1 MEMTPEQVVEK
12 INSLVAEKTANTVSK
27 DELEAFKNQLTSL
40 ESKSDNTEVKSA
52 IAKLEG
58 MIEGM
63 KETKKTESV
72 SLKSIGQAIADA
84 YSNSIEKIT
93 SVKENGGL
101 INLDVKVAGTMTI
114 TSNYS
119 GGTVGLSQLESGVTG
134 VVRRRPFL
142 RQLINVAGTISKYIT
157 YIEQKNPDPN
167 EAGMT
172 AEGALKTQQD
182 FDLVETSKA
191 VKKVTAF
198 IKVSKEMIAD
208 IPFMRNEIDTE
219 LMELVELKLDSQILS
234 GNGTG
239 DNLEGLLQNA
249 TTWAAGGFALS
260 IPTPNEFDVLR
271 VAIAQIQGLE
281 FNANYIVL
289 HPEDCAK
296 MELTKTSQ
304 GEYTYAMSYIVDGI
318 VRVKSVPVIENT
330 GITAG
335 TFLVGDF
342 SKSNLR
348 IREDL
353 NVQVGYVNDDFT
365 KNLMTILCEARAVH
379 YVKSNHYG
387 AFVKGSFSTAKTA
400 LLKA

>member
-12 INSLVAEKTANTVSK
+12 INSLVAEKTANSVSK
-27 DELEAFKNQLTSL
+27 DELEALKSQLSSL

-58 MIEGM
+58 MIEGI
-63 KETKKTESV
+63 KEAKTSEPTTF
-72 SLKSIGQAIADA
+72 KSIGQAIGDA
-84 YSNSIEKIT
+84 YANAIEKI
-93 SVKENGGL
+93 SAVKENGGL
-101 INLDVKVAGTMTI
+101 INLDVKAVGTMSI

-119 GGTVGLSQLESGVTG
+119 GGQVALSQLESGVARI
-134 VVRRRPFL
+134 VRRRPFL

-157 YIEQKNPDPN
+157 YIEQKNPEGD
-167 EAGMT
+167 AGMT
-172 AEGALKTQQD
+172 AEGALKSQAD

-191 VKKVTAF
+191 VKKVTAW
-198 IKVSKEMIAD
+198 IKVSKEMVAD
-208 IPFMRNEIDTE
+208 LPFMRNEIDTE

-249 TTWAAGGFALS
+249 TAWSAGGFALS
-260 IPTPNEFDVLR
+260 IVAPNEFDVLR

-281 FNANYIVL
+281 FNANYILL

-318 VRVKSVPVIENT
+318 VRVKSIPVIENT

-342 SKSNLR
+342 TKSNLR

-387 AFVKGSFSTAKTA
+387 AFVKGTFSTAKTA
-400 LLKA
+400 LLKP

>member
-12 INSLVAEKTANTVSK
+12 INSLVAEKTANSVSK
-27 DELEAFKNQLTSL
+27 EELEALKNQLTSL

-58 MIEGM
+58 MMEGL
-63 KETKKTESV
+63 KETKTSENV
-72 SLKSIGQAIADA
+72 TLKSIGQAIGDA
-84 YSNSIEKIT
+84 YANAIEKI
-93 SVKENGGL
+93 SAVKENGGL
-101 INLDVKVAGTMTI
+101 INLDVKAVGTMSI

-119 GGTVGLSQLESGVTG
+119 GGQVALSQLESGVARIA
-134 VVRRRPFL
+134 RRKPFL
-142 RQLINVAGTISKYIT
+142 RQLVNVAGTVSKYIT
-157 YIEQKNPDPN
+157 YIEQKNPEGGAD
-167 EAGMT
+167 MT
-172 AEGALKTQQD
+172 AEGALKSQAD
-182 FDLVETSKA
+182 FDLVEVSKA
-191 VKKVTAF
+191 VKKVTAW
-198 IKVSKEMIAD
+198 IKVSKEMVAD
-208 IPFMRNEIDTE
+208 LPFMRNEIDTE

-249 TTWAAGGFALS
+249 TAWSAGGFALT

-281 FNANYIVL
+281 FNANYIIL

-296 MELTKTSQ
+296 MELSKTSQ

-387 AFVKGSFSTAKTA
+387 AFVKGTFSTAKSA
-400 LLKA
+400 LLKP

>member
-12 INSLVAEKTANTVSK
+12 INSLVAEKTANSVSK
-27 DELEAFKNQLTSL
+27 DELETLKSQLTSL

-58 MIEGM
+58 MMEGL
-63 KETKKTESV
+63 KETKTSENV
-72 SLKSIGQAIADA
+72 TLKSIGQAIGDA
-84 YSNSIEKIT
+84 YSNAIEKIT
-93 SVKENGGL
+93 SVSEKGGMV
-101 INLDVKVAGTMTI
+101 NLDVKAVGTMSI

-119 GGTVGLSQLESGVTG
+119 GGQVALSQLESGVARIA
-134 VVRRRPFL
+134 RRKPFL
-142 RQLINVAGTISKYIT
+142 RQLVNVAGTVSKYIT
-157 YIEQKNPDPN
+157 YIEQKSPEGGAD
-167 EAGMT
+167 MT
-172 AEGALKTQQD
+172 AEGALKSQAD
-182 FDLVETSKA
+182 FDLVEVSKA
-191 VKKVTAF
+191 VKKVTAW
-198 IKVSKEMIAD
+198 IKVSKEMVAD
-208 IPFMRNEIDTE
+208 LPFMRNEIDTE

-234 GNGTG
+234 GNGSG

-249 TTWAAGGFALS
+249 TAWAAGGFALS
-260 IPTPNEFDVLR
+260 IPVPNEFDVLR

-281 FNANYIVL
+281 FNANYILL

-296 MELTKTSQ
+296 MELTKTTQ
-304 GEYTYAMSYIVDGI
+304 GEYTYAMSYIMDGI
-318 VRVKSVPVIENT
+318 VRVKSIPVIENT
-330 GITAG
+330 GVTAG
-335 TFLVGDF
+335 TFIVGDF

-387 AFVKGSFSTAKTA
+387 AFVKGTFSTAKTA
-400 LLKA
+400 LLKP

>member
-1 MEMTPEQVVEK
+1 MEMTPQEVVEK
-12 INSLVAEKTANTVSK
+12 INSLVAEKTANSVSK
-27 DELEAFKNQLTSL
+27 EELEALKNQLTSL

-58 MIEGM
+58 VIEGM
-63 KETKKTESV
+63 KEVKTSELSAM
-72 SLKSIGQAIADA
+72 KSIGQSIAEA
-84 YSNSIEKIT
+84 YTNSIDKIT

-101 INLDVKVAGTMTI
+101 LNLDIKVAGTMAI
-114 TSNYS
+114 TTNYS
-119 GGTVGLSQLESGVTG
+119 GGQVALSQLESGVA
-134 VVRRRPFL
+134 RIAKRKPFL
-142 RQLINVAGTISKYIT
+142 RQLVNTAGTISKYIT
-157 YIEQKNPDPN
+157 YIEQKNPDGG
-167 EAGMT
+167 AGMT
-172 AEGALKTQQD
+172 AEGALKSQSD
-182 FDLVETSKA
+182 FDLVEVSKA

-208 IPFMRNEIDTE
+208 LPFMRNEIDTE

-234 GNGTG
+234 GDGLG

-249 TTWAAGGFALS
+249 TAWSAGGFALT
-260 IPTPNEFDVLR
+260 IPSPNEFDVLR
-271 VAIAQIQGLE
+271 VAIAQIQGLL
-281 FNANYIVL
+281 FNPNYILL

-296 MELTKTSQ
+296 MELSKTTT

-318 VRVKSVPVIENT
+318 VRVKSIPVIENT
-330 GITAG
+330 GVTAG

-387 AFVKGSFSTAKTA
+387 AFVKGTFSTAKTA
-400 LLKA
+400 LLKP

>member
-12 INSLVAEKTANTVSK
+12 INSLVAEKTANSVSK
-27 DELEAFKNQLTSL
+27 EELEALKNQLTSL

-58 MIEGM
+58 MMEGL
-63 KETKKTESV
+63 KETKTSENV
-72 SLKSIGQAIADA
+72 TLKSIGQAIGDA
-84 YSNSIEKIT
+84 YANAIEKI
-93 SVKENGGL
+93 SAVKENGGL
-101 INLDVKVAGTMTI
+101 INLDVKAVGTMSI

-119 GGTVGLSQLESGVTG
+119 GGQVALSQLESGVARIA
-134 VVRRRPFL
+134 RRKPFL
-142 RQLINVAGTISKYIT
+142 RQLVNVAGTVSKYIT
-157 YIEQKNPDPN
+157 YIEQKNPEGGAD
-167 EAGMT
+167 MT
-172 AEGALKTQQD
+172 AEGALKSQAD
-182 FDLVETSKA
+182 FDLVEVSKA
-191 VKKVTAF
+191 VKKVTAW
-198 IKVSKEMIAD
+198 IKVSKEMVAD
-208 IPFMRNEIDTE
+208 LPFMRNEIDTE

-249 TTWAAGGFALS
+249 TAWSAGGFALT

-281 FNANYIVL
+281 FNANYIIL

-296 MELTKTSQ
+296 MELSKTSQ

-342 SKSNLR
+342 TKSNLR

-387 AFVKGSFSTAKTA
+387 AFVKGTFSTAKSA
-400 LLKA
+400 LLKP

>member
-12 INSLVAEKTANTVSK
+12 INSLVAEKTANSVSK
-27 DELEAFKNQLTSL
+27 DELEALKSQLTSL

-58 MIEGM
+58 MIEGL
-63 KETKKTESV
+63 KETKTSENV
-72 SLKSIGQAIADA
+72 TLKSIGQAIGDA
-84 YSNSIEKIT
+84 YANAIEKIT
-93 SVKENGGL
+93 SVSEKGGMV
-101 INLDVKVAGTMTI
+101 NLDVKAVGTMSI

-119 GGTVGLSQLESGVTG
+119 GGQVALSQLESGVARIA
-134 VVRRRPFL
+134 RRRPFL

-157 YIEQKNPDPN
+157 YIEQKNPEGD
-167 EAGMT
+167 AGMT
-172 AEGALKTQQD
+172 AEGALKSQAD
-182 FDLVETSKA
+182 FDLVEVSKA
-191 VKKVTAF
+191 VKKVTAW
-198 IKVSKEMIAD
+198 IKVSKEMVAD
-208 IPFMRNEIDTE
+208 LPFMRNEIDTE
-219 LMELVELKLDSQILS
+219 LMELVELKLDAQILS

-249 TTWAAGGFALS
+249 TAWAAGGFALS
-260 IPTPNEFDVLR
+260 IVTPNEFDVLR

-281 FNANYIVL
+281 FNANYILL

-318 VRVKSVPVIENT
+318 VRVKSIPVIENT
-330 GITAG
+330 GVTAG

-342 SKSNLR
+342 TKSNLR

-387 AFVKGSFSTAKTA
+387 AFVKGTFSTAKTA
-400 LLKA
+400 LLKP

>member
-27 DELEAFKNQLTSL
+27 DELEAFKSQLTSL

-101 INLDVKVAGTMTI
+101 INLDVKVAGTMAI
-114 TSNYS
+114 TTNYS
-119 GGTVGLSQLESGVTG
+119 GGTVGLSQLESGVTRI
-134 VVRRRPFL
+134 VRRRPFL
-142 RQLINVAGTISKYIT
+142 RQLVKVACTISKYIT
-157 YIEQKNPDPN
+157 YIEQKNPDGG
-167 EAGMT
+167 AGMT
-172 AEGALKTQQD
+172 AEGSLKTQAD
-182 FDLVETSKA
+182 FDLVEVSKA

-219 LMELVELKLDSQILS
+219 LMELVELKLDAQILS
-234 GNGTG
+234 GDGTG
-239 DNLEGLLQNA
+239 DNLEGILQNA
-249 TTWAAGGFALS
+249 TAWSAGGFALT

-296 MELTKTSQ
+296 MELSKTSQ
-304 GEYTYAMSYIVDGI
+304 GEYTYAMSYIVDGV
-318 VRVKSVPVIENT
+318 VRVKSIPVVENT
-330 GITAG
+330 GVTAG

-400 LLKA
+400 LLKP

>member
-27 DELEAFKNQLTSL
+27 DELEAFKSQLTSL

-101 INLDVKVAGTMTI
+101 INLDVKVAGTMAI
-114 TSNYS
+114 TTNYS
-119 GGTVGLSQLESGVTG
+119 GGTVGLSQLESGVARI
-134 VVRRRPFL
+134 VRRRPFL
-142 RQLINVAGTISKYIT
+142 RQLVNVAGTTSKYIT
-157 YIEQKNPDPN
+157 YIEQKNPDGG
-167 EAGMT
+167 AGMT
-172 AEGALKTQQD
+172 AEGALKTQAD
-182 FDLVETSKA
+182 FDLVEVSKA

-234 GNGTG
+234 GDGTG
-239 DNLEGLLQNA
+239 DNLEGILQNA
-249 TTWAAGGFALS
+249 TAWSAGGFALT

-318 VRVKSVPVIENT
+318 VRVKSIPVIENT
-330 GITAG
+330 GVTAG

-400 LLKA
+400 LLKP

>member
-12 INSLVAEKTANTVSK
+12 INSLVAEKTANSVSK
-27 DELEAFKNQLTSL
+27 DELEALKSQLTSL

-58 MIEGM
+58 MMEGL
-63 KETKKTESV
+63 KEAKTSEPTTF
-72 SLKSIGQAIADA
+72 KSIGQAIGDA
-84 YSNSIEKIT
+84 YANAIEKIST
-93 SVKENGGL
+93 VKENGGL
-101 INLDVKVAGTMTI
+101 INLDVKAVGTMSI

-119 GGTVGLSQLESGVTG
+119 GGQVALSQLESGVARI
-134 VVRRRPFL
+134 VRRRPFL

-157 YIEQKNPDPN
+157 YIEQKNPEGGAD
-167 EAGMT
+167 MT
-172 AEGALKTQQD
+172 AEGALKSQAD

-191 VKKVTAF
+191 VKKVTAW
-198 IKVSKEMIAD
+198 IKVSKEMVAD
-208 IPFMRNEIDTE
+208 LPFMRNEIDTE

-249 TTWAAGGFALS
+249 TAWSAGGFALS
-260 IPTPNEFDVLR
+260 IVAPNEFDVLR

-281 FNANYIVL
+281 FNANYILL

-318 VRVKSVPVIENT
+318 VRVKSIPVIENT

-342 SKSNLR
+342 TKSNLR

-387 AFVKGSFSTAKTA
+387 AFVKGTFSTAKTA
-400 LLKA
+400 LLKP

>member
-1 MEMTPEQVVEK
+1 MEMTPEQVIEK
-12 INSLVAEKTANTVSK
+12 VNSIVAEKTANSVSK
-27 DELEAFKNQLTSL
+27 DELEALKSQLTSL

-63 KETKKTESV
+63 KEVKTSENV
-72 SLKSIGQAIADA
+72 TLKSIGQAIAEA
-84 YSNSIEKIT
+84 YTNSIDKIT
-93 SVKENGGL
+93 AVKENGGL
-101 INLDVKVAGTMTI
+101 INLDVKSAGTMSI
-114 TSNYS
+114 TGNYS
-119 GGTVGLSQLESGVTG
+119 GGQVALSQLESGVARI
-134 VVRRRPFL
+134 VRRRPFL
-142 RQLINVAGTISKYIT
+142 RQLVNVAGTISKYIT
-157 YIEQKNPDPN
+157 YIEQKNPDGG
-167 EAGMT
+167 AGMT
-172 AEGALKTQQD
+172 AEGALKTQAD

-191 VKKVTAF
+191 VKKVTAW

-208 IPFMRNEIDTE
+208 LPFMRNEIDTE
-219 LMELVELKLDSQILS
+219 LMELVELKLDAQILS
-234 GNGTG
+234 GDGTG
-239 DNLEGLLQNA
+239 DNLEGILLNA
-249 TTWAAGGFALS
+249 TAWSAGGFALS

-271 VAIAQIQGLE
+271 VAIAQVQGLE

-296 MELTKTSQ
+296 MELTKTTQ

-318 VRVKSVPVIENT
+318 VRVKSIPVVENT

-387 AFVKGSFSTAKTA
+387 AFIKGTFSTAKTA
-400 LLKA
+400 LLKP

>member
-27 DELEAFKNQLTSL
+27 DELEAFKSQLTSL

-101 INLDVKVAGTMTI
+101 INLDVKVAGTMAI
-114 TSNYS
+114 TTNYS
-119 GGTVGLSQLESGVTG
+119 GGTVGLSQLESGVTRI
-134 VVRRRPFL
+134 VRRRPFL
-142 RQLINVAGTISKYIT
+142 RQLVNVAGTISKYIT
-157 YIEQKNPDPN
+157 YIEQKNPDGG
-167 EAGMT
+167 AGMT
-172 AEGALKTQQD
+172 AEGALKTQAD
-182 FDLVETSKA
+182 FDLVEVSKA

-219 LMELVELKLDSQILS
+219 LMELVELKLDAQILS
-234 GNGTG
+234 GDGTG
-239 DNLEGLLQNA
+239 DNLEGILQNA
-249 TTWAAGGFALS
+249 TAWSAGGFALT

-318 VRVKSVPVIENT
+318 VRVKSIPVIENT
-330 GITAG
+330 GVTAG

-400 LLKA
+400 LLKP

>member
-12 INSLVAEKTANTVSK
+12 INSLVAEKTANSVSK
-27 DELEAFKNQLTSL
+27 DELETLKSQLTSL

-58 MIEGM
+58 MMEGL
-63 KETKKTESV
+63 KETKTTENV
-72 SLKSIGQAIADA
+72 TLKSIGQAIGDA
-84 YSNSIEKIT
+84 YANAIEKIT
-93 SVKENGGL
+93 SVSEKGGMV
-101 INLDVKVAGTMTI
+101 NLDVKAVGTMSI
-114 TSNYS
+114 TTNYS
-119 GGTVGLSQLESGVTG
+119 GGQVALSQLESGVARIA
-134 VVRRRPFL
+134 RRKPFL
-142 RQLINVAGTISKYIT
+142 RQLVNVAGTVSKYIT
-157 YIEQKNPDPN
+157 YIEQKNPEGGAD
-167 EAGMT
+167 MT
-172 AEGALKTQQD
+172 AEGALKSQAD
-182 FDLVETSKA
+182 FDLVEVSKA
-191 VKKVTAF
+191 VKKVTAW
-198 IKVSKEMIAD
+198 IKVSKEMVAD
-208 IPFMRNEIDTE
+208 LPFMRNEIDTE

-239 DNLEGLLQNA
+239 DNLEGILQNA
-249 TTWAAGGFALS
+249 TAWSAGGFALT

-304 GEYTYAMSYIVDGI
+304 GEYTYAMSYIVDGV

-330 GITAG
+330 GMSAG

-387 AFVKGSFSTAKTA
+387 AFVKGTFSTAKTA
-400 LLKA
+400 LLKP

>member
-12 INSLVAEKTANTVSK
+12 INTLVAEKTANSVSK
-27 DELEAFKNQLTSL
+27 EELEALKTQLTSL

-63 KETKKTESV
+63 KETKTSEPTTF
-72 SLKSIGQAIADA
+72 KSIGQAIGDA
-84 YSNSIEKIT
+84 YANAIEKIS

-101 INLDVKVAGTMTI
+101 INLDVKAVGTMSI

-119 GGTVGLSQLESGVTG
+119 GGQVALSQLESGVARIA
-134 VVRRRPFL
+134 RRRPFL
-142 RQLINVAGTISKYIT
+142 RQLVNVAGTISKYVT
-157 YIEQKNPDPN
+157 YIEQKNPEGGAD
-167 EAGMT
+167 MT
-172 AEGALKTQQD
+172 AEGALKSQAD
-182 FDLVETSKA
+182 FDLVEVSKA
-191 VKKVTAF
+191 VKKVTAW
-198 IKVSKEMIAD
+198 IKVSKEMVAD
-208 IPFMRNEIDTE
+208 LPFMRNEIDTE
-219 LMELVELKLDSQILS
+219 LMELVELKLDAQILS

-249 TTWAAGGFALS
+249 TAWSAGGFALS
-260 IPTPNEFDVLR
+260 IVAPNEFDVLR

-281 FNANYIVL
+281 FNANYILL

-318 VRVKSVPVIENT
+318 VRVKSIPVIENT
-330 GITAG
+330 GVTAG

-342 SKSNLR
+342 TKSNLR

-387 AFVKGSFSTAKTA
+387 AFVKGTFSTAKTA
-400 LLKA
+400 LLKP

>member
-12 INSLVAEKTANTVSK
+12 INSLVAEKTANSVSK
-27 DELEAFKNQLTSL
+27 EELEALKSQLTSL
-40 ESKSDNTEVKSA
+40 ESKSDNTEVKTA

-58 MIEGM
+58 MMEGM
-63 KETKKTESV
+63 KEEKV
-72 SLKSIGQAIADA
+72 SSNVTLKSIGQAIADA
-84 YSNSIEKIT
+84 YTNSIDKIT

-101 INLDVKVAGTMTI
+101 INLDVKAAGTMAI
-114 TSNYS
+114 TTNYS
-119 GGTVGLSQLESGVTG
+119 GGTVALSQLEAGIARIA
-134 VVRRRPFL
+134 RRSPFL
-142 RQLINVAGTISKYIT
+142 RQLVNVAGTTSKYVT
-157 YIEQKNPDPN
+157 YIEQKNPDGG
-167 EAGMT
+167 AGMT
-172 AEGALKTQQD
+172 AEGATKTQAD

-234 GNGTG
+234 GDGTG
-239 DNLEGLLQNA
+239 DNLEGIQLNA
-249 TTWAAGGFALS
+249 VAFSAGGFALS

-271 VAIAQIQGLE
+271 VAIAQIRGAE

-289 HPEDCAK
+289 HPEDVAK
-296 MELTKTSQ
+296 MELTKTTT
-304 GEYTYAMSYIVDGI
+304 GEYTYAMSYIVDGV
-318 VRVKSVPVIENT
+318 VRVKSVPVVENT

-379 YVKSNHYG
+379 YVKSNYYG
-387 AFVKGSFSTAKTA
+387 AFVKGTFSTAKTA
-400 LLKA
+400 LLKP